1 MNKLE
6 ANVSLFIITFFAAIQ
21 YPFLAGVPETVSHFS
36 FLLNVKC
43 VFDLL
48 KSKEIFLFVLF
59 LFKFSKGNSK
69 VLLNYLY
76 NL

>member
-1 MNKLE
+1 M
-6 ANVSLFIITFFAAIQ
+6 
-21 YPFLAGVPETVSHFS
+21 
-36 FLLNVKC
+36 LNVKC

-69 VLLNYLY
+69 VSLNYLY